1 MTRKINFYCLLV
13 FIFFLFSGCSNKS
26 QTVSRLS
33 ETKDTG
39 KMESL
44 AKEKPMENHEQSQKD
59 AEYDGSFI
67 VEECDEY
74 YQSHSF
80 LAEYTLPGRVIDS
93 ICMLAMEYS
102 ERYGEVPNSLEN
114 LYAEELKNPKTYLK
128 YALDLQK
135 ESDKKAF
142 ITISYGINEDKTYT
156 VIYER
161 KAQHVFSVYCDSELE
176 YTIYR
181 DGNSVHTEYIN

>member
-1 MTRKINFYCLLV
+1 MIKFAFPLIIL
-13 FIFFLFSGCSNKS
+13 FFLFSGCSNKS

-44 AKEKPMENHEQSQKD
+44 AKEKPMEKHVQSQEA

-80 LAEYTLPGRVIDS
+80 LAEYTLSGRVIDS

-135 ESDKKAF
+135 ESDKKAV
-142 ITISYGINEDKTYT
+142 IIIAYGINEDKTYT

-161 KAQHVFSVYCDSELE
+161 KDKHVFSVYCDSELE

-181 DGNSVHTEYIN
+181 DGNSVHTEYVN